1 MRNKLSRATYARLTQ
16 QLRDLQQEMITVTL
30 PEIERAREFSNSEEN
45 DDLIHARAD
54 QRKYENRISEL
65 QALIDDSDVI
75 DAIEFTGRVDYGT
88 EVSLVNSDDGT
99 RRKIRIVGELE
110 GTNRD
115 EISFKSPFGQALL
128 GHTTGDD
135 VEIRAPGGTQ
145 NWEILDVSVSNV
157 FAKLQD
163 RESSGQV

>member
-1 MRNKLSRATYARLTQ
+1 MRNKLSRAAHARLTQ
-16 QLRDLQQEMITVTL
+16 QLRDLQNEMITVAL

-45 DDLIHARAD
+45 DDLIHARAE
-54 QRKYENRISEL
+54 QRKYENRIAEL
-65 QALIDDSDVI
+65 QSLIDESDVI
-75 DAIEFTGRVDYGT
+75 DAIEFTGQVVYGT
-88 EVSLVNSDDGT
+88 DVSLVNTDDGT
-99 RRKIRIVGELE
+99 RRKVRIVGELE

-128 GHTTGDD
+128 GHSAGDD
-135 VEIRAPGGTQ
+135 VEIRAPGGIQ

-157 FAKLQD
+157 FAKLQE